1 MNIIDSPVNSKIIA
15 TYTISIGK
23 IYVFDCF
30 VVAEFNEGLHL
41 TFDDYEDVINIVDM
55 HFDNRQFGFV
65 ANRVNSYSLLL
76 TDAPKFHKALPNLQA
91 YAVVSYTALARQNVE
106 LEKRFF
112 QFNRES
118 FSELNSAINWVK
130 LEMSILKS
138 PTANF

>member
-23 IYVFDCF
+23 IYIFDNF
-30 VVAEFNEGLHL
+30 VVAEYNEGLHL
-41 TFDDYEDVINIVDM
+41 TFNDYEDVINIIDM
-55 HFDNRQFGFV
+55 HFANRKFGFV

-76 TDAPKFHKALPNLQA
+76 TDAHLYTQALPNLAA
-91 YAVVSYTALARQNVE
+91 YAVVYYTALARQNVD

-118 FSELNSAINWVK
+118 FGDVLSAIDWVK
-130 LEMSILKS
+130 LELSKIEKKK
-138 PTANF
+138 AC